1 MMGNSESEHT
11 IRALVSN
18 KKLVVKRRMH
28 IAKCAARA
36 FVKKGYDQTSVREI
50 AEASEMGIGS
60 IYRYVGS
67 KEDIL
72 YLVIDQGL
80 GRLSNFADEV
90 MSSINDIN
98 PVDGLVQSM
107 EKYYHLIDDY
117 QDMMVFAYQ
126 EARNLQP
133 QARKRVLESDTRIV
147 AAFEA
152 LLNRGCELGKFR
164 ITNIPTLAHDIV
176 VLGQMW
182 AARRWF
188 LRQRCTVDEYIKQ
201 HADFVLGIIGV
212 ERIPLRANASSSK
225 TVNGKH
231 SKKRGKL

>member
-1 MMGNSESEHT
+1 MGNSESEHT

-28 IAKCAARA
+28 IAKCAARV

-90 MSSINDIN
+90 MSGVDEID

-107 EKYYHLIDDY
+107 EKYYRLIDDY

-126 EARNLQP
+126 ESRNLQP
-133 QARKRVLESDTRIV
+133 LARKRVLESDTRIV

-152 LLNRGCELGKFR
+152 LLNRVCELGKFKV
-164 ITNIPTLAHDIV
+164 TDIPSLAHDIV

-201 HADFVLGIIGV
+201 HADFVLSVIGV
-212 ERIPLRANASSSK
+212 EQTPLILADSSK
-225 TVNGKH
+225 VVVGKH
-231 SKKRGKL
+231 SRKRGKL